1 MSASRRCALASTPP
15 RRAASRPRIHLTT
28 LGTPAEHTTRLAF
41 ARSLF
46 AIAGLDTPS
55 GPPETF
61 AASGATVACLCGS
74 DEAYT
79 TAAVEAADALR
90 LDGAKRVFIAGR
102 PRDVADALAADGVV
116 AVHAGGDARAVLAEL
131 LDHLGVP

>member
-1 MSASRRCALASTPP
+1 MTARGSSSRRSA
-15 RRAASRPRIHLTT
+15 RRPT
-28 LGTPAEHTTRLAF
+28 HTARLAF
-41 ARSLF
+41 ARNLF

-61 AASGATVACLCGS
+61 AAFAAPPIACLCGS

-79 TAAVEAADALR
+79 TSALEAAGALR
-90 LDGAKRVFIAGR
+90 LDGAERVFVAGR
-102 PRDVADALAADGVV
+102 PRDVADALAADGVA
-116 AVHAGGDARAVLAEL
+116 AVHVGGDVHAMLAEL

>member
-15 RRAASRPRIHLTT
+15 RRGDRPRIHLTT
-28 LGTPAEHTTRLAF
+28 LGTAAEHTARLAF
-41 ARSLF
+41 ARNLF

-61 AASGATVACLCGS
+61 AGSGATVACLCGS

-79 TAAVEAADALR
+79 ASAVETASALR
-90 LDGAKRVFIAGR
+90 LDGAERVFIAGR
-102 PRDVADALAADGVV
+102 PRDVAEALAAGGVV
-116 AVHAGGDARAVLAEL
+116 AVHAGGDARTVLTEL